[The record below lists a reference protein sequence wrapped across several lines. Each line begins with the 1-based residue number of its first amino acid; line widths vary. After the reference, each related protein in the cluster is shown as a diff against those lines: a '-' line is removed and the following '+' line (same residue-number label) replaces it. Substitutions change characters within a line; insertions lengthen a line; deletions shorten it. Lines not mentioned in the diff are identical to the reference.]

1 MCGIRSKVSEQMSYK
16 QLAIL
21 FPKLAHI
28 PPELDKIPTYYQD
41 LWGITVNAN
50 NHFGLLFATHFF
62 SKSNLKHASSY

>member
-41 LWGITVNAN
+41 LWGITVNAKII
-50 NHFGLLFATHFF
+50 LDYCSQLIF
-62 SKSNLKHASSY
+62 SQSLI